1 MDVRLSGKR
10 SIYEDIVEEYARF
23 IRLGVLRE
31 GEKLPSCR
39 ALAMQ
44 LGINPNTVERAF
56 GELERR
62 GLVRTI
68 PKKGAFVHRICDA
81 AAHARAEA
89 VRQLKEMRAAGLTAR
104 EVYALAREVFG
115 PPPSGADAPAGG
127 MNAPPTADAAPD
139 INAAPPTADGA
150 DKFDDERGERK

>member
-31 GEKLPSCR
+31 EEKLPSCR

-68 PKKGAFVHRICDA
+68 PKKGAFVHRMDDA

-115 PPPSGADAPAGG
+115 PPPSGADAPAGS
-127 MNAPPTADAAPD
+127 MNAPPDT
-139 INAAPPTADGA
+139 NAAPPEAAQTEDGTGG
-150 DKFDDERGERK
+150 KS

>member
-68 PKKGAFVHRICDA
+68 PKKGAFVHRMDDA
-81 AAHARAEA
+81 AEHARAEA

-115 PPPSGADAPAGG
+115 PPPGEQDAPAGS
-127 MNAPPTADAAPD
+127 MNAPPDT
-139 INAAPPTADGA
+139 NAAPPEAAQTEDGTGG
-150 DKFDDERGERK
+150 KL

>member
-1 MDVRLSGKR
+1 MEVRLSGKR

-81 AAHARAEA
+81 AEHARAEA
-89 VRQLKEMRAAGLTAR
+89 LRQLKAMREAGLSAR

-115 PPPSGADAPAGG
+115 PPPGEQDAPAGNR
-127 MNAPPTADAAPD
+127 NAPPTADAAPD

>member
-1 MDVRLSGKR
+1 MEVRLSGKR

-68 PKKGAFVHRICDA
+68 PKKGAFVHRMDDA
-81 AAHARAEA
+81 AEHARAEA

-115 PPPSGADAPAGG
+115 PPPGEQDAPAGS
-127 MNAPPTADAAPD
+127 MNAPPDT
-139 INAAPPTADGA
+139 NAAPPEAARTEDGTGG
-150 DKFDDERGERK
+150 KL